1 MSTPTFHQ
9 SYAGLLAGLPPS
21 QLREAHKRLT
31 KCKHPLTAEEISSED
46 PRILACLE
54 RLVASYGRKKG
65 RSAVSSKARRD
76 AAREQTTD
84 SANRG
89 DPANCAEE
97 VAVITESL
105 PTQEPPNGLAS
116 LLEACD
122 IVCVSEDEEP
132 STSAVEPVELEDVNI
147 PPPLPPPLRR
157 ESTEAPAVAQASP
170 SPAKPTPRSRRRL
183 VRPAAVDPEKG
194 TASGSLASNSLVSR
208 R

>member
-1 MSTPTFHQ
+1 MSTSFHPT
-9 SYAGLLAGLPPS
+9 YAGLLAGLPPS

-31 KCKHPLTAEEISSED
+31 KCKHPVGDISSED

-76 AAREQTTD
+76 AAREQATD

-89 DPANCAEE
+89 EE
-97 VAVITESL
+97 LALITESL
-105 PTQEPPNGLAS
+105 PTQEPPNGVHS
-116 LLEACD
+116 LLDACS
-122 IVCVSEDEEP
+122 IECVSSEEEEP
-132 STSAVEPVELEDVNI
+132 SSIVVELEDVNI
-147 PPPLPPPLRR
+147 PPPLLPPLRR

-170 SPAKPTPRSRRRL
+170 SPAKPTRRRL
-183 VRPAAVDPEKG
+183 VRPAVAVDPEKR
-194 TASGSLASNSLVSR
+194 TASSGLASNTLVSR

>member
-89 DPANCAEE
+89 DPAICAEE
-97 VAVITESL
+97 VAVITE
-105 PTQEPPNGLAS
+105 S

-132 STSAVEPVELEDVNI
+132 STSAVEPVEPEDVNS

-157 ESTEAPAVAQASP
+157 ESTEAPDVAQASP

>member
-1 MSTPTFHQ
+1 MSTSFHPT
-9 SYAGLLAGLPPS
+9 YAGLLAGLPPS

-76 AAREQTTD
+76 AAREQATD

-89 DPANCAEE
+89 EE
-97 VAVITESL
+97 LALITESL
-105 PTQEPPNGLAS
+105 PTQEPPNGVHS
-116 LLEACD
+116 LLDACS
-122 IVCVSEDEEP
+122 IECVSEEEEP
-132 STSAVEPVELEDVNI
+132 EDVNI
-147 PPPLPPPLRR
+147 PPPLLPPLRR

-170 SPAKPTPRSRRRL
+170 SPAKPTRRRL

>member
-1 MSTPTFHQ
+1 MSTSFHPT
-9 SYAGLLAGLPPS
+9 YAGLLAGLPPS

-76 AAREQTTD
+76 AAREQATD

-89 DPANCAEE
+89 EE
-97 VAVITESL
+97 LAVITESL
-105 PTQEPPNGLAS
+105 PTQEPPNGVHS
-116 LLEACD
+116 LLDACS
-122 IVCVSEDEEP
+122 IECVSSEEEEP
-132 STSAVEPVELEDVNI
+132 SSIVVELEDVNI
-147 PPPLPPPLRR
+147 PPPLLPPLRR

-170 SPAKPTPRSRRRL
+170 SPAKPTRRRL